1 MRRAIAVCAAF
12 AIGWIVYM
20 IAMVMTV
27 YDGITS
33 LIFQPIIAA
42 VFSSVAVGV
51 GLLVGCIFCI
61 PPMGRFWRSSWFWAA
76 ALAGG
81 SILVMI
87 CGADWGLTQT
97 FTNPETGH
105 QSVGLRSDVAL
116 VSYLV
121 LIFAVANWPV
131 RRSDDT

>member
-1 MRRAIAVCAAF
+1 MHRLIRVLAAWSL
-12 AIGWIVYM
+12 GWLVYM

-42 VFSSVAVGV
+42 VFSAVAVGV
-51 GLLVGCIFCI
+51 GLLVGCIFRI
-61 PPMGRFWRSSWFWAA
+61 PPIGRLWSSSWFWAA

-81 SILVMI
+81 SILTMI
-87 CGADWGLTQT
+87 YGADWGLTEI
-97 FTNPETGH
+97 FTDSETGH
-105 QSVGLRSDVAL
+105 QSVGLKSDVAL
-116 VSYLV
+116 VSYFV

-131 RRSDDT
+131 RRSDGT

>member
-1 MRRAIAVCAAF
+1 MHRLIRVIAAWSL
-12 AIGWIVYM
+12 GWLVYM

-33 LIFQPIIAA
+33 LIFQPIIAV
-42 VFSSVAVGV
+42 VFSTVAVGV
-51 GLLVGCIFCI
+51 SLLAGCIFRI
-61 PPMGRFWRSSWFWAA
+61 PPMSRFWRSSWFWAA

-81 SILVMI
+81 SILTMI
-87 CGADWGLTQT
+87 YGADWGLTQT

-105 QSVGLRSDVAL
+105 QSVGLRLDMAL

-121 LIFAVANWPV
+121 LIFAITNWPV